1 MQPYPYYV
9 WDGCFIVLKF
19 QLLFYLCRICDEI
32 CKLCILF
39 NFYLLPHD
47 AELNKI
53 SDSLCSIMSSGFL
66 KLGTKEEKF
75 IPGTQKKK
83 RFLNTFPDSVCP
95 EKVIS
100 VLGQSRG
107 VTEKVGIVKYNTF
120 GWSFSQ
126 KYCYFFK
133 TFYKVFFELTIP
145 TL

>member
-1 MQPYPYYV
+1 MFHHV
-9 WDGCFIVLKF
+9 KW
-19 QLLFYLCRICDEI
+19 LLEAGYKGGEVYTGD
-32 CKLCILF
+32 
-39 NFYLLPHD
+39 P
-47 AELNKI
+47 
-53 SDSLCSIMSSGFL
+53 
-66 KLGTKEEKF
+66 
-75 IPGTQKKK
+75 KKK

-126 KYCYFFK
+126 KYCDFFK

>member
-1 MQPYPYYV
+1 MHPYPSYV
-9 WDGCFIVLKF
+9 WVGCFIVLKF

-32 CKLCILF
+32 CKLCTLF

-66 KLGTKEEKF
+66 KLGTYKGGEVYT
-75 IPGTQKKK
+75 GTQKKK

-120 GWSFSQ
+120 GLEIVWSKSLSFDKKVLTLFSSH
-126 KYCYFFK
+126 
-133 TFYKVFFELTIP
+133 I
-145 TL
+145 